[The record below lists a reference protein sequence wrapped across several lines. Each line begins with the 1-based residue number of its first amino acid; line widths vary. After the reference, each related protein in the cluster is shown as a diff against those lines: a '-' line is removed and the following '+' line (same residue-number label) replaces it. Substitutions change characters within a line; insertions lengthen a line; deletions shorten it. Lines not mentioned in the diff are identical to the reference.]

1 MIDNGKWL
9 SAEEY
14 SGRPFDYMCPER
26 EDAPFTWKERF
37 HYMGAALGAALL
49 IAFAFLGGLAVV
61 IWLIT
66 LYGR

>member
-1 MIDNGKWL
+1 
-9 SAEEY
+9 
-14 SGRPFDYMCPER
+14 MCSS
-26 EDAPFTWKERF
+26 DLKERF